1 MRPTLVTDAAAGVP
15 ALLADERRIVD
26 RALEHFLGT
35 LHDCPPELRDA
46 MRHPLFAGGKRLR
59 PILVRA
65 AADVAGLG
73 ADAALPAACA
83 TELVHTYSLVHD
95 DLPAMDDSP
104 TRRGLPTCHVLYG
117 EAAAVLAGDALQA
130 FAFEVLARNAD
141 VPGVDP
147 ARVVRATAELARG
160 IGAEGMTGGQML
172 DLLAAGDGRAYRD
185 LVPEGGDGG
194 ASRRVVP
201 RQRDSRPV
209 PEALRRI
216 HRMKTGALLC
226 ACLRIGA
233 LIGGAG
239 DADAE
244 ALGLYGAHLGLAF
257 QIVDDI
263 LDVAGDEAT
272 LGKSVGADAAH
283 AKITFPLV
291 YGLAASRQLAEDATA
306 QAIAALDRF
315 GGRGQRLR
323 DLAVFLLARDH

>member
-1 MRPTLVTDAAAGVP
+1 VFDALRGNGNVAVVRNALSRTRPDLRPTLVTDAAAGVP
-15 ALLADERRIVD
+15 ALLADERRVVD

-35 LHDCPPELRDA
+35 LHGCPPELRDA

-73 ADAALPAACA
+73 ADAVLPAACA

-172 DLLAAGDGRAYRD
+172 DLLA
-185 LVPEGGDGG
+185 GG
-194 ASRRVVP
+194 
-201 RQRDSRPV
+201 SRPV
-209 PEALRRI
+209 PETLRRM
-216 HRMKTGALLC
+216 HRMKTGALIC

-239 DADAE
+239 DGDAD

-283 AKITFPLV
+283 EKITFPLV

-315 GGRGQRLR
+315 GGRGRRLR